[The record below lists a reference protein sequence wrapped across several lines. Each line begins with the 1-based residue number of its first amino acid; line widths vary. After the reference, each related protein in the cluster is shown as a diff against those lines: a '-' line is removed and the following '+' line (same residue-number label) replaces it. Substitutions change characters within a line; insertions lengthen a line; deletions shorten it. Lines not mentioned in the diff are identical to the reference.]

1 MPQLI
6 PYGSEMIRIN
16 PASNKIEYSTNRGAS
31 WNTRYIGSSCGAF
44 RDLIEYGGKL
54 IALTDKGIYYST
66 NKGASWNS
74 RYTGSAAQ
82 TFISLMDAGREILA
96 NTFDGHLYYSTNEG
110 ASWNRRR

>member
-16 PASNKIEYSTNRGAS
+16 TANNKIEYSTNRGAS
-31 WNTRYIGSSCGAF
+31 WNTRYFGSSCGNF
-44 RDLIEYGGKL
+44 RDMIDYGGKL

-66 NKGASWNS
+66 NKGASWNC
-74 RYTGSAAQ
+74 RYSGSSAKS
-82 TFISLMDAGREILA
+82 FVSLMDAGREILA
-96 NTFDGHLYYSTNEG
+96 NTNDGHLYYSTNEG